1 MPPVTE
7 ASGVNAIRVSRAHPG
22 GAHKGAN
29 MKRRRYLRGFTQ
41 VELVVVIA
49 ITGLLAAVA
58 IPRFVNPSDFRE
70 LGFYHEA
77 LSAVRYAQKYAV
89 ATGCQVQFTVSGGVY
104 MLNRRD
110 TSCTSGAFT
119 GAVANPGKCPSP
131 CTPTAETAFSGI
143 SPSDVTFAMT
153 GGDPAIVV
161 FDALGRTTDGVTR
174 TVTVGSRTFQIIGAT
189 GYAQTGP

>member
-1 MPPVTE
+1 MPPIAE
-7 ASGVNAIRVSRAHPG
+7 ASSANAIRVSRAQPA
-22 GAHKGAN
+22 GAQKGAK
-29 MKRRRYLRGFTQ
+29 MKRRRYHRGFTQ
-41 VELVVVIA
+41 VELIVVIA

-77 LSAVRYAQKYAV
+77 LSAVRYAQKHAV
-89 ATGCQVQFTVSGGVY
+89 ATGCPVQFTVSAGVY

-110 TSCTSGAFT
+110 TSCTGGAFT
-119 GAVANPGKCPSP
+119 GAVANPATG
-131 CTPTAETAFSGI
+131 AAVFSG
-143 SPSDVTFAMT
+143 STPSDVTFAMT

-161 FDALGRTTDGVTR
+161 FDALGRTTDGITR